1 MIQKR
6 RKREEEGKGSAFRL
20 RGALVDN
27 SKIVR
32 YEKKPK
38 RGNEHEIVEAGAYGL
53 MSERC
58 LFTMLTGK

>member
-6 RKREEEGKGSAFRL
+6 KKREEEGKGSAFRL

-32 YEKKPK
+32 YEKKTK
-38 RGNEHEIVEAGAYGL
+38 RGDEQEITEVGMYN
-53 MSERC
+53 
-58 LFTMLTGK
+58 